1 MAYEEYNKMFL
12 KCQDTGPYKLYAY
25 DVKGSR
31 NLRDPNL
38 VTNLYKL
45 ILLVM
50 AKIRELETERK
61 ILYDKDDLI
70 YYGSNIPCIDGNI
83 REPMLVGDAIA
94 FTVYRDSITDD
105 VVDKIFEESKQELGI
120 NYEFHKANGY
130 YETNN
135 WGEGNKK
142 YFRGYCFALLTE
154 MHKPGNSKVLRKIKR

>member
-1 MAYEEYNKMFL
+1 MSYNEYNDMFI
-12 KCQDTGPYKLYAY
+12 KCQNAGPYKLYAY

-38 VTNLYKL
+38 VPNLYKL

-50 AKIRELETERK
+50 SKIRILETEHK

-70 YYGSNIPCIDGNI
+70 YYGSTVPCIDGNI

-94 FTVYRDSITDD
+94 FTVYRDSITDE
-105 VVDKIFEESKQELGI
+105 VVDKIFEESKNELGI

-135 WGEGNKK
+135 WSEGNKK

-154 MHKPGNSKVLRKIKR
+154 GHKSENSKTLTKRKR